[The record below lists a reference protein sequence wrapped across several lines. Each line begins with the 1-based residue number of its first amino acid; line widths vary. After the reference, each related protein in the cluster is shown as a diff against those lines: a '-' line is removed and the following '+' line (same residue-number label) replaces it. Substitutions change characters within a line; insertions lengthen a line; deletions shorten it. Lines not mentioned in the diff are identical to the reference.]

1 MQASPGLGYLPFARH
16 YLGNHYCFLFLRV
29 LRCFSSPRMPSSKGV
44 FPTQVSGMGCPIR
57 TSADQRFFAAPR
69 SFSQLGTSFIASVC
83 LGIHRTLF
91 STFSLHGLHN
101 ICTTHTTHELDY
113 VTSFDTLNLKESLLT
128 GSPRITARSASIF
141 ILPQYVKELSLPACT
156 KRKQEDCRGVDPLIR
171 PIRHLAATVHLSVHY
186 HNKKPSVELRGFE
199 PRTPCLQSRCSSQLS
214 YSPLSLKLQGAGP

>member
-1 MQASPGLGYLPFARH
+1 MQASPGLGSLPFARH

-101 ICTTHTTHELDY
+101 ICTIHTKHELDY

-141 ILPQYVKELSLPACT
+141 ILPQYVKEHSLPGTA
-156 KRKQEDCRGVDPLIR
+156 RRESEDCRGVDPQIR
-171 PIRHLAATVHLSVHY
+171 PIRQLAATVHPSVHDL
-186 HNKKPSVELRGFE
+186 KKNYPW
-199 PRTPCLQSRCSSQLS
+199 S
-214 YSPLSLKLQGAGP
+214 YGDSNPGPPACKAGALAN

>member
-1 MQASPGLGYLPFARH
+1 MQASPGLGSLPFARH

-101 ICTTHTTHELDY
+101 ICTIHTKHELDY

-141 ILPQYVKELSLPACT
+141 ILPQYVKEHSLPGTA
-156 KRKQEDCRGVDPLIR
+156 RRESEDCRGVDPQIR
-171 PIRHLAATVHLSVHY
+171 PIRQLAATVHPSVHDL
-186 HNKKPSVELRGFE
+186 KKKLSVELRGLE

-214 YSPLSLKLQGAGP
+214 YSPLSLKLLGASP